1 MTTPADQIIG
11 LYRRHATAWTT
22 ARKATARGPRLI
34 EHLWLEAFTALLP
47 PGATVLD
54 IGCGSGLPVA
64 RHLLGQGLIV
74 TGVDSA
80 PEMIALFR
88 QNLPDQLAHVADMRS
103 LALEQRFNGLIAWDS
118 FFHLSP
124 DHQRRMFPIFREH
137 AAPGTA
143 LMFTSGPASGEVV
156 GTLEDDPLY
165 HASLDGDEYRS
176 LLRNNGFTVVR
187 HIVEDPDCGGHTVWL
202 SQFQ

>member
-1 MTTPADQIIG
+1 MTTPADQIID
-11 LYRRHATAWTT
+11 LYRRHAKAWTT
-22 ARKATARGPRLI
+22 ARNATALATRLI
-34 EHLWLEAFTALLP
+34 EHSWLEAFTALLP
-47 PGATVLD
+47 PGAAVLD

-64 RHLLGQGLIV
+64 KRLHDQGLVV

-88 QNLPDQLAHVADMRS
+88 QNLPDQQAHVADMRS
-103 LALEQRFNGLIAWDS
+103 LALGQRFNGLIAWDS

-137 AAPGTA
+137 AAPGA
-143 LMFTSGPASGEVV
+143 VLMFTSGPASGEVL
-156 GTLEDDPLY
+156 GALENEPLY

-176 LLRNNGFTVVR
+176 LLRDNGFTVAHHV
-187 HIVEDPDCGGHTVWL
+187 VEDPDCGGHTVWL